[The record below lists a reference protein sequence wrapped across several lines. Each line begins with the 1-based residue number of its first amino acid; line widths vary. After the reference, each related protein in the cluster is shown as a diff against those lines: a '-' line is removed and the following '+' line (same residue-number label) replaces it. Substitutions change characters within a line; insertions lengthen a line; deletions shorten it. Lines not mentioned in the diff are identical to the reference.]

1 MLNLSE
7 KLDIVAIGESL
18 VELSTNSKMATAG
31 CLYKYYGG
39 DALATAVASL
49 RMGSKVGFITRVGN
63 DPFKDFL
70 LDNWLVEGLDISQV
84 KLSNEA
90 NGLYIIARPSL
101 DEKEIVYY
109 RKKIAPSKLSIED
122 INEDYIKNSR
132 LLYASGITQS
142 LSPSANEAVEYAFKT
157 AKENEIITAYDP
169 NYYSAITTAEEV
181 RENFARISP
190 YNDILFMSL
199 KDAISILEI
208 DSPENIIKKLWDTG
222 IQSVVLKSG
231 EQKGYYTGYNGNI
244 IFTDFYTTDYIDTT
258 CSGDAFNGGFLHALT
273 HGFTPFEAT
282 KFASI
287 VAGLQSKGIG
297 AIKSIPYKDEVY
309 AIYRGN
315 ND

>member
-1 MLNLSE
+1 MSE

-18 VELSTNSKMATAG
+18 IELSTNSKMVSAG

-70 LDNWLVEGLDISQV
+70 LDSWQAEGLDISQV
-84 KLSNEA
+84 KLSNES
-90 NGLYIIARPSL
+90 NGLYIIARPTL

-109 RKKIAPSKLSIED
+109 RKKIAPSKLSLED
-122 INEDYIKNSR
+122 IDVEYIKNSGI
-132 LLYASGITQS
+132 LYASGITQS
-142 LSPSANEAVEYAFKT
+142 LSPSANEAVEFAFKT
-157 AKENEIITAYDP
+157 AKENGVITAYDP
-169 NYYSAITTAEEV
+169 NYYSAITTADEAK
-181 RENFARISP
+181 ENFARVAS
-190 YNDILFMSL
+190 YTDLLFMST
-199 KDAISILEI
+199 KHDAINILEI
-208 DSPENIIKKLWDTG
+208 DSPENIIKKLWDMG
-222 IQSVVLKSG
+222 IQTVVLKSST
-231 EQKGYYTGYNGNI
+231 QKGYYTGYNGNI
-244 IFTDFYTTDYIDTT
+244 IFTDFYTSDYIDTT

-287 VAGLQSKGIG
+287 VAGLQAKGIG

-309 AIYRGN
+309 TIYRGN
-315 ND
+315 NG